1 MAEPAEDGA
10 LALEIAAAT
19 IEDLPLILRFI
30 RELAEYEKRL
40 DEVVAGEAELRRSLF
55 ADPPQAE
62 VLLARV
68 DAEAIGFALY
78 FHNYSTFLGRRGIWL
93 EDLFVR
99 PQWRGRGVGRRLL
112 QRLAQI
118 ALERDCG
125 RLEWWVLDWNDD
137 AIAFYRRLGAV
148 AMSEWTVQRLAG
160 KALKRLAGGG

>member
-1 MAEPAEDGA
+1 
-10 LALEIAAAT
+10 
-19 IEDLPLILRFI
+19 
-30 RELAEYEKRL
+30 
-40 DEVVAGEAELRRSLF
+40 
-55 ADPPQAE
+55 
-62 VLLARV
+62 
-68 DAEAIGFALY
+68 
-78 FHNYSTFLGRRGIWL
+78 
-93 EDLFVR
+93 
-99 PQWRGRGVGRRLL
+99 LL

>member
-1 MAEPAEDGA
+1 M
-10 LALEIAAAT
+10 ALEIAAAT
-19 IEDLPLILRFI
+19 IEDVPLILRFI

-160 KALKRLAGGG
+160 EALKRLAVGG